1 MADDGRNSQLRKT
14 AVVLAGL
21 VLAAASTQAQSKS
34 RRERTDT
41 DRLGMT
47 CTQILKLSS
56 TDWVAKF
63 AVARSGD
70 APPNPQENA
79 GTQPAAARTAVP
91 PEITIRAIDAYG
103 KCYDARTERLAGALG
118 RSGKGPLM
126 GARGDFGD
134 FENAL
139 KEFEATVLQ
148 DSQPPADDV
157 KKAYAGLYEKQ
168 FRYAFYYGYT
178 EAGRKAAAAE
188 AAAAA
193 AENAP
198 KPKTRPQ
205 ATSGTGAEG
214 AAVPAAR
221 PGESTEA
228 KTTVGN
234 AAGSNGNVEA
244 SKKTSADTVAAFTK
258 TKNRFGQ
265 LLEALPP
272 DHAREVH
279 AAFGKVLGSYEVSQ
293 DTRRDLYLY
302 AIFLLEPPDAKPFGP
317 PPF

>member
-1 MADDGRNSQLRKT
+1 MADGGRNNQLTKT
-14 AVVLAGL
+14 AVVLAAL

-63 AVARSGD
+63 VARKSGEVS
-70 APPNPQENA
+70 AGAQENA
-79 GTQPAAARTAVP
+79 ATQPAVARTAVP
-91 PEITIRAIDAYG
+91 PDITIRAISTYG
-103 KCYDARTERLAGALG
+103 KCYDARTERLAAALG

-139 KEFEATVLQ
+139 REFETVALQ
-148 DSQPPADDV
+148 DSQPPADSV
-157 KKAYAGLYEKQ
+157 KKAYAALYEKQ
-168 FRYAFYYGYT
+168 FRYAFYQSYT
-178 EAGRKAAAAE
+178 EEGRKAAAAE
-188 AAAAA
+188 AAAESAA
-193 AENAP
+193 AAARTKPNTAGSAAKTAAPAPAP
-198 KPKTRPQ
+198 KPAPSESSSLKPGAGEAADSPNDR
-205 ATSGTGAEG
+205 GTPED
-214 AAVPAAR
+214 AVAQ
-221 PGESTEA
+221 
-228 KTTVGN
+228 
-234 AAGSNGNVEA
+234 
-244 SKKTSADTVAAFTK
+244 FTK

-272 DHAREVH
+272 DHAHEVH
-279 AAFGKVLGSYEVSQ
+279 SSFGTVLGSYEVSQ

-302 AIFLLEPPDAKPFGP
+302 AIFLLEPASAKPFAP